1 MRTITS
7 CALLWASL
15 SLAIHDSEHFTNK
28 LARGPDAAPSSSSHI
43 AIIGAGA
50 GGSSAAFWI
59 AKAKERYGLDVVVD
73 IFERSDY
80 VGGRKLFYWCNSLQL
95 WLTSLKGALRFIRI
109 ITLPTSP

>member
-7 CALLWASL
+7 LALLLWAPLCRSIIL
-15 SLAIHDSEHFTNK
+15 DITNESP
-28 LARGPDAAPSSSSHI
+28 RGPDAQAAQSSSSHV

-73 IFERSDY
+73 IFERNDY
-80 VGGRKLFYWCNSLQL
+80 VGGRKRFNLCSSLQQF
-95 WLTSLKGALRFIRI
+95 SFC
-109 ITLPTSP
+109 